1 MHPYYWTDTPF
12 DRLRAACSKY
22 ASGQTNRRYDA
33 IRWCSV
39 MGQMCFM
46 QVTRQSRNHLR
57 GIDGTLAASAA
68 QATKGLTPVDDR
80 LVISNESSLITFARQ
95 TGLTIAQ
102 IANAVETVGNKQ
114 CDVIKYLHRCNFIR
128 EDELHERLRAFVV
141 T

>member
-1 MHPYYWTDTPF
+1 
-12 DRLRAACSKY
+12 
-22 ASGQTNRRYDA
+22 
-33 IRWCSV
+33 
-39 MGQMCFM
+39 M

-57 GIDGTLAASAA
+57 GIDGTLFESAA
-68 QATKGLTPVDDR
+68 PASSAATPIKDA

-114 CDVIKYLHRCNFIR
+114 SDVIKYLHRCNFIR
-128 EDELHERLRAFVV
+128 EDEIIERFRAFVI